1 MVRYEGERCRLRPLR
16 RDDIRH
22 TLEWRNNPAI
32 RDRSFGTRFP
42 VTEAMDESWFAE
54 ALADTSNRR
63 IIFAVEDAG
72 IGELIGMVYLHSI
85 DWVGR
90 TAMFTIMIGEEA
102 YHGRGFGT
110 EATALALEI
119 AFQHFNLRKVTLMVG
134 ADNAPARKVYE
145 KLGFAEEGRLKDHVY
160 YDGAFLDVLYLS
172 KFREGDEG

>member
-16 RDDIRH
+16 RDDIRK

-32 RDRSFGTRFP
+32 RDRNFGARFP
-42 VTEAMDESWFAE
+42 VTEVMEEAWFAD

-72 IGELIGMVYLHSI
+72 VGELIGMVYLHSI

-90 TAMFTIMIGEEA
+90 TAMFTIMIGDEA
-102 YHGRGFGT
+102 YHGHGFGT

-119 AFQHFNLRKVTLMVG
+119 AFQHFNLRKLTLIVG

-145 KLGFAEEGRLKDHVY
+145 KLGFTEEGRLKDHVY
-160 YDGAFLDVLYLS
+160 YDGAFQDVHYLS
-172 KFREGDEG
+172 KFREDGES

>member
-1 MVRYEGERCRLRPLR
+1 MKGLEKKDRFAGRSEVDILAPPGAPRATDSDGGVMIRYEGERCRLRPLR

-119 AFQHFNLRKVTLMVG
+119 AFQHFNLRKVAL
-134 ADNAPARKVYE
+134 AISASFLCAPR
-145 KLGFAEEGRLKDHVY
+145 
-160 YDGAFLDVLYLS
+160 VL
-172 KFREGDEG
+172 E

>member
-1 MVRYEGERCRLRPLR
+1 MIRYEGERCRLRPLR

-102 YHGRGFGT
+102 YHRRGFGT